1 MIVAHACWSEGAL
14 RVWGEH
20 AVRVAATDGRA
31 HGGDSPS
38 PAPGAADA
46 PAHPF
51 AASVDDLLGALRSVG
66 APPGDAG
73 AVTLALPTVDAR
85 PQASPSLAHR
95 TGHTTNGSPPTIV
108 RWRAPCIALTGSAA
122 ADALIALDDARAD
135 AEASG
140 GATDETAPAQ
150 SDSVRHYACAARL
163 ARALL
168 ADQRFVAWV
177 SQNPTGEPLASWR
190 PWLAD
195 KAIAERVRALAEAT
209 PAAARAGVDALQ
221 HDRGMVLEE
230 FLGAVVDADVRAS
243 LAAESFADAIEGRD
257 MTDPAVA
264 WLGGLLGAQRGVA
277 FAADARAGTIRGV
290 RQWVAGL
297 EDRGAGSAWGLCLR
311 LDEPTDVPP
320 DLRAP
325 GDDLE
330 WLLSFHLQSADDP
343 EELISAEEA
352 WSLGDAAVVR
362 GRRVE
367 RPQEALL
374 AELARAARLYPAL
387 EAALEDQRPVSLT
400 LTTSQAYE
408 FLREHRPVLL
418 EQGFGAIAPE
428 WWDAPTSRLGARLQI
443 ESEALT
449 LPGVPGAADAGAP
462 SAGGSS
468 VGLEA
473 LVGYR
478 WQIAVGE
485 TALTLKEF
493 EALAA
498 QRAPLIRVGGQWVEI
513 RREDVQ
519 AAVKF
524 LRENPGGKAP
534 VSEALRLAFAWDAEK
549 TGLPILGMDATGWVA
564 GLLSQTEE
572 KMPNVAQ
579 PAAFHGALRPYQLR
593 GLAWLAFLDR
603 FGLGACLADDM
614 GLGKTVQLLALLAHE
629 RTGAPDPHA
638 IGPTLVVAPMSVVE
652 NWVRETRR
660 FAPELRTHVHHGAER
675 PQGDA
680 FAGAATHADV
690 TFTTYALAHRDR
702 ESLGKVKWRRVVLD
716 EAQNVKN
723 PTSKQSQAVRAL
735 GAPRRIALTGT
746 PVENRLSELWSV
758 MDFCNPGLLGSHGE
772 FRRRFAAP
780 IERTRDKA
788 RGRQLRALVQ
798 PFVLRRLKT
807 DPLVTADLP
816 AKVETKAYSRLT
828 AEQAS
833 LYEAAV
839 KRMLAQADQTEGI
852 RRRGLVLA
860 SLVRLKQICN
870 HPSQLLKDHDFDGV
884 TPPDASRSAKAV
896 RIIEMLEEVVAAGD
910 SALVFT
916 QFRQMG
922 RLLQAM
928 LAHHLDREIL
938 FMHGGTTQPQRQ
950 AMIDRFQKRDGTA
963 PIFLLSLK
971 AGGVGLNLT
980 AASHVFHY
988 DRWWNPAVENQA
1000 TDRAHRIGQTRTV
1013 QVHKFVVAGTLE
1025 ERIDEMIEQ
1034 KTDLAQRI
1042 IGAGEQWLTEL
1053 STAQL
1058 RELVT
1063 LGADAVE
1070 DEDADEGPKRP
1081 ARAKALADAEAA
1093 LDAAVDEPEEVEA

>member
-1 MIVAHACWSEGAL
+1 MIVLHACWSDGAL
-14 RVWGEH
+14 RLWGEH
-20 AVRVAATDGRA
+20 AVRAGEVARA
-31 HGGDSPS
+31 SA
-38 PAPGAADA
+38 APGDAA
-46 PAHPF
+46 AHPF
-51 AASVDDLLGALRSVG
+51 GATHDELAGALAGDAPHQRASVVLSLPS
-66 APPGDAG
+66 DAG
-73 AVTLALPTVDAR
+73 LPLPSA
-85 PQASPSLAHR
+85 SLAHR
-95 TGHTTNGSPPTIV
+95 TGHAERSGPPALAK
-108 RWRAPCIALTGSAA
+108 WDAPCLAFAGAEGGA
-122 ADALIALDDARAD
+122 ALIALDDAA
-135 AEASG
+135 AEPVNG
-140 GATDETAPAQ
+140 HDRPVLG
-150 SDSVRHYACAARL
+150 DSVRFFACAARF

-177 SQNPTGEPLASWR
+177 AHDGAGEARASWR

-195 KAIAERVRALAEAT
+195 KATAQRARALALAM
-209 PAAARAGVDALQ
+209 PPAARAGVDALQ
-221 HDRGMVLEE
+221 HDRGLLLEE
-230 FLGAVVDADVRAS
+230 FLGAVANAEVRAA
-243 LAAESFADAIEGRD
+243 LRAESFLDAVDGRD
-257 MTDPAVA
+257 QTDPAVA
-264 WLGGLLGAQRGVA
+264 WLAGLLGESRTVSLAP
-277 FAADARAGTIRGV
+277 DSRASTIRGV
-290 RQWVAGL
+290 RQWIAGL
-297 EDRGAGSAWGLCLR
+297 EDRGAGSSWRLCLR

-320 DLRAP
+320 DLRTP
-325 GDDLE
+325 GENLE
-330 WLLSFHLQSADDP
+330 WELSFHLQSADDP
-343 EELISAEEA
+343 EETISAEEA

-362 GRRVE
+362 GRRIE
-367 RPQEALL
+367 RPQELL
-374 AELARAARLYPAL
+374 LGELARAARLYPTLEEAL
-387 EAALEDQRPVSLT
+387 ESQRPVSLT
-400 LTTSQAYE
+400 LTTSKAYE
-408 FLREHRPVLL
+408 FLREHRPILI

-443 ESEALT
+443 ESEDVDLG
-449 LPGVPGAADAGAP
+449 LPGGAGASGP
-462 SAGGSS
+462 GGASAS
-468 VGLEA
+468 VGLES

-478 WQIAVGE
+478 WQIAVGD

-493 EALAA
+493 ESLAA
-498 QRAPLIRVGGQWVEI
+498 QRAPLIRVAGQWVEI
-513 RREDVQ
+513 RQEDVT

-524 LRENPGGKAP
+524 LRENPGGQAP

-579 PAAFHGALRPYQLR
+579 PAEFHGALRPYQLR

-629 RTGAPDPHA
+629 RTGLPEGHA
-638 IGPTLVVAPMSVVE
+638 LGPTLVVAPMSVVE

-660 FAPELRTHVHHGAER
+660 FAPKLRTHVHHGALR

-680 FAGAATHADV
+680 FADAATTADV

-702 ESLGKVKWRRVVLD
+702 ESLGLVKWRRVVLD

-723 PTSKQSQAVRAL
+723 AASKQSQAVRAL
-735 GAPRRIALTGT
+735 AAPRRIALTGT
-746 PVENRLSELWSV
+746 PVENRLSELWSI
-758 MDFCNPGLLGSHGE
+758 MDFCNPKLLGSHGE

-788 RGRQLRALVQ
+788 RGRQLRSLVQ

-816 AKVETKAYSRLT
+816 AKVETKVYTRLT
-828 AEQAS
+828 PEQAT

-839 KRMLAQADQTEGI
+839 KRMLTQAEQTEGI
-852 RRRGLVLA
+852 RRRGVVLA

-870 HPSQLLKDHDFDGV
+870 HPSQLLRDHDFDGV
-884 TPPDASRSAKAV
+884 SPPQAARSGKSG
-896 RIIEMLEEVVAAGD
+896 RLIEMLEEVVSAGD

-938 FMHGGTTQPQRQ
+938 FMHGGVSQPQRQ

-1013 QVHKFVVAGTLE
+1013 QVHKFVVSGTLE

-1058 RELVT
+1058 RDLVT
-1063 LGADAVE
+1063 LGADAIE
-1070 DEDADEGPKRP
+1070 DDEDDVPSPK
-1081 ARAKALADAEAA
+1081 AKARSAAEAEA
-1093 LDAAVDEPEEVEA
+1093 TIAAIADEPEEVEA